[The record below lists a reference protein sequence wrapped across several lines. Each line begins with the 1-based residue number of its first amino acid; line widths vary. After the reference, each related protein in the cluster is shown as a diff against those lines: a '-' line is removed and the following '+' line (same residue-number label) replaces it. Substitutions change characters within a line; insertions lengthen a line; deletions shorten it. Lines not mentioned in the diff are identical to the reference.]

1 MEFNMMK
8 GFETMK
14 GFESIKGFEEF
25 QKLNQQSIE
34 ASMKLMGE
42 WNKGWQAIAAEMT
55 DYTRRS
61 YEDSTATLEK
71 LMSAKSLDQA
81 FEIQS
86 SFAKRA
92 YDEYMHQMTKVGGMY
107 ANMAKDASKPLEKAF
122 QFAN

>member
-14 GFESIKGFEEF
+14 GFELIKGFEEF

-61 YEDSTATLEK
+61 YEEFDSDVGKADVRQVARPGFRDPVELR
-71 LMSAKSLDQA
+71 QA
-81 FEIQS
+81 
-86 SFAKRA
+86 R
-92 YDEYMHQMTKVGGMY
+92 
-107 ANMAKDASKPLEKAF
+107 L
-122 QFAN
+122 